1 MQKSY
6 TNEAGI
12 IILDILKKKIQAK
25 QEQKEQDIT
34 IFKILGSLY
43 QENTYVLI
51 NEDIEEEKEEQEKIT
66 KEENKREGII
76 IDPGVYD
83 NSLVEFLKENN
94 IDIKYVILTHIHVD
108 HIIGL
113 NNIIKEFK
121 NAKVIISKEELKHM
135 YDSEYILYNGEYNV
149 LEDNII
155 TVLSEEKQKEEG
167 IEEKRQIE
175 DNTILGMDVRY
186 ILTSGHTKGSMCI
199 LLDNILFT
207 GDTLFKGS
215 YGRFDLKGGN
225 YMEIVSSL
233 NYLRKLDKDILVLA
247 GHGDNT
253 TIGEEA

>member
-1 MQKSY
+1 MQKNY
-6 TNEAGI
+6 TNEAGV

-25 QEQKEQDIT
+25 KEEKEQDIT
-34 IFKILGSLY
+34 IFKIFGSLY
-43 QENTYVLI
+43 EENTYLLI
-51 NEDIEEEKEEQEKIT
+51 KEEKEAIV
-66 KEENKREGII
+66 

-94 IDIKYVILTHIHVD
+94 IEVRYVILTHLHVD

-113 NNIIKEFK
+113 NNITNEFK
-121 NAKVIISKEELKHM
+121 DAKVIISKEELKHM
-135 YDSEYILYNGEYNV
+135 YDSEYTLYNGEYNV

-155 TVLSEEKQKEEG
+155 TVLNGENKEEQQKKQEEKG
-167 IEEKRQIE
+167 IEEERQIE

-186 ILTSGHTKGSMCI
+186 ILTPGHTKGCICI
-199 LLDNILFT
+199 LIDNILFT

-225 YMEIVSSL
+225 YMELVSSL
-233 NYLRKLDKDILVLA
+233 NYLRTLDEDILVLA

>member
-1 MQKSY
+1 MQKNY
-6 TNEAGI
+6 TNEAGV
-12 IILDILKKKIQAK
+12 IILDILKKKTQRVIENK
-25 QEQKEQDIT
+25 ESNNEQKDIT

-51 NEDIEEEKEEQEKIT
+51 KEEKEAIV
-66 KEENKREGII
+66 

-94 IDIKYVILTHIHVD
+94 IEVKYVILTHLHVD

-113 NNIIKEFK
+113 NNITEEFK
-121 NAKVIISKEELKHM
+121 DAKVIISKEELKHM
-135 YDSEYILYNGEYNV
+135 YDSEYTLYNGEYSV

-155 TVLSEEKQKEEG
+155 TVLSEEKQEEKAQEKG
-167 IEEKRQIE
+167 IEERQIE
-175 DNTILGMDVRY
+175 DNTILEMDVRY
-186 ILTSGHTKGSMCI
+186 ILTPGHTKGGMCI

-207 GDTLFKGS
+207 GDTIFKGS

-225 YMEIVSSL
+225 YMELVSSL

>member
-1 MQKSY
+1 ML
-6 TNEAGI
+6 I
-12 IILDILKKKIQAK
+12 KK
-25 QEQKEQDIT
+25 
-34 IFKILGSLY
+34 
-43 QENTYVLI
+43 
-51 NEDIEEEKEEQEKIT
+51 EKEAIV
-66 KEENKREGII
+66 

-83 NSLVEFLKENN
+83 NILVEFLKENN
-94 IDIKYVILTHIHVD
+94 IEVRYVILTHLHVD
-108 HIIGL
+108 HVIGL
-113 NNIIKEFK
+113 NNITKEFK
-121 NAKVIISKEELKHM
+121 DAKVIISKEELNHM
-135 YDSEYILYNGEYNV
+135 HDSEYTLYNGEYNV

-155 TVLSEEKQKEEG
+155 TVLNEEEQEGKEQQKEKEQ
-167 IEEKRQIE
+167 EERQIE

-186 ILTSGHTKGSMCI
+186 ILTPGHTKGSMCI

-225 YMEIVSSL
+225 YMELVSSL

>member
-1 MQKSY
+1 MQKNY
-6 TNEAGI
+6 TNEAGV

-25 QEQKEQDIT
+25 QEEKEQEDIT

-51 NEDIEEEKEEQEKIT
+51 KEEKEAIV
-66 KEENKREGII
+66 

-94 IDIKYVILTHIHVD
+94 IEVKYVILTHLHVD

-113 NNIIKEFK
+113 NNITKEFK

-135 YDSEYILYNGEYNV
+135 YDSEYTLYNGEYSV

-155 TVLSEEKQKEEG
+155 TVLSEEKQKDKEQEEKG

-175 DNTILGMDVRY
+175 DNTILGMDVRH
-186 ILTSGHTKGSMCI
+186 ILTPGHTKGGMCI

-225 YMEIVSSL
+225 YMELVSSL
-233 NYLRKLDKDILVLA
+233 NYLRTLDEDILVLA

>member
-1 MQKSY
+1 MQKNY
-6 TNEAGI
+6 TNEAGV

-25 QEQKEQDIT
+25 QEEKEQDIT

-43 QENTYVLI
+43 EENTYVLI
-51 NEDIEEEKEEQEKIT
+51 KEEKEALV
-66 KEENKREGII
+66 

-94 IDIKYVILTHIHVD
+94 IEVKYVILTHLHVD

-135 YDSEYILYNGEYNV
+135 YDSEYTLYNGEYSV

-155 TVLSEEKQKEEG
+155 AVLNGEQQKEEKG
-167 IEEKRQIE
+167 IEEERQIE
-175 DNTILGMDVRY
+175 DNTILEMDVRY
-186 ILTSGHTKGSMCI
+186 ILTPGHGKGGMCI

-225 YMEIVSSL
+225 YMELVSSL
-233 NYLRKLDKDILVLA
+233 NYLRTLDEDILVLA

>member
-1 MQKSY
+1 MKKNY
-6 TNEAGI
+6 TNEAGV
-12 IILDILKKKIQAK
+12 IILDILEKKIQAK
-25 QEQKEQDIT
+25 QEQKEQYIT

-43 QENTYVLI
+43 EENTYLLI
-51 NEDIEEEKEEQEKIT
+51 KEEKEAIV
-66 KEENKREGII
+66 

-94 IDIKYVILTHIHVD
+94 IDIRYVILTHLHVD

-113 NNIIKEFK
+113 NNITKEFK
-121 NAKVIISKEELKHM
+121 DAKVIISKEELKHM
-135 YDSEYILYNGEYNV
+135 YDSEYTLYNGEYNV
-149 LEDNII
+149 IEDNI
-155 TVLSEEKQKEEG
+155 TVLNGEKQEEQ
-167 IEEKRQIE
+167 EERKIE

-186 ILTSGHTKGSMCI
+186 ILTPGHTKGSMCI

-225 YMEIVSSL
+225 YMELVSSL

-253 TIGEEA
+253 TIGEEV

>member
-1 MQKSY
+1 MQKNY
-6 TNEAGI
+6 TNEAGV
-12 IILDILKKKIQAK
+12 IILDILEKKIQAK
-25 QEQKEQDIT
+25 QEQKEQYIT

-43 QENTYVLI
+43 EENTYVLI
-51 NEDIEEEKEEQEKIT
+51 KEDEQEK
-66 KEENKREGII
+66 EAII

-94 IDIKYVILTHIHVD
+94 IEVRYVILTHLHVD

-113 NNIIKEFK
+113 NNITKEFK
-121 NAKVIISKEELKHM
+121 DVKVIISKEELKHM
-135 YDSEYILYNGEYNV
+135 YDSEYTLYNGEYNV
-149 LEDNII
+149 LQDNII
-155 TVLSEEKQKEEG
+155 TVLSEEKQEEQQEKR

-186 ILTSGHTKGSMCI
+186 ILTPGHTKGSMCI

-225 YMEIVSSL
+225 YMELVSSL

>member
-1 MQKSY
+1 MQKNY
-6 TNEAGI
+6 TNEAGV

-25 QEQKEQDIT
+25 QEEKEQEDIT

-51 NEDIEEEKEEQEKIT
+51 KEEKEAIV
-66 KEENKREGII
+66 

-83 NSLVEFLKENN
+83 NSLLEFLKENN
-94 IDIKYVILTHIHVD
+94 IKVKYVILTHIHVD

-135 YDSEYILYNGEYNV
+135 HDSEYTLYNGEYNV
-149 LEDNII
+149 LEDSII
-155 TVLSEEKQKEEG
+155 AVLNGEQQKEQEENR
-167 IEEKRQIE
+167 IEEERQIE

-186 ILTSGHTKGSMCI
+186 ILTPGHTKGSMCI

-225 YMEIVSSL
+225 YMEMVSSL
-233 NYLRKLDKDILVLA
+233 NYLRKLDKGILVLA

>member
-1 MQKSY
+1 MQKNY
-6 TNEAGI
+6 TNEAGV
-12 IILDILKKKIQAK
+12 IILDIFKKKIQAK

-51 NEDIEEEKEEQEKIT
+51 KEEKKEKEAIV
-66 KEENKREGII
+66 

-94 IDIKYVILTHIHVD
+94 IEVKYVILTHLHVD

-113 NNIIKEFK
+113 NNITNEFK

-135 YDSEYILYNGEYNV
+135 YDSEYTLYNGEYNV
-149 LEDNII
+149 LQDNII
-155 TVLSEEKQKEEG
+155 TVLSEEEKEQ
-167 IEEKRQIE
+167 EERQIE

-186 ILTSGHTKGSMCI
+186 ILTPGHTKGSMCI

-207 GDTLFKGS
+207 GDTLFNGS
-215 YGRFDLKGGN
+215 YGRFDLNGGN
-225 YMEIVSSL
+225 YMELVSSL

>member
-1 MQKSY
+1 MKKNY
-6 TNEAGI
+6 TNEAGV
-12 IILDILKKKIQAK
+12 IILDILEKKIQAK
-25 QEQKEQDIT
+25 QEQKEQYIT

-43 QENTYVLI
+43 EENTYVLI
-51 NEDIEEEKEEQEKIT
+51 KEEKEE
-66 KEENKREGII
+66 KEAIV

-94 IDIKYVILTHIHVD
+94 IEVRYVILTHLHVD

-113 NNIIKEFK
+113 NNITKEFK
-121 NAKVIISKEELKHM
+121 DAKVIISKEELKHM
-135 YDSEYILYNGEYNV
+135 YDSEYTLYNGEYNV

-155 TVLSEEKQKEEG
+155 TVLNGEKQEEQQKEKEQEEKG
-167 IEEKRQIE
+167 IEEERKIE
-175 DNTILGMDVRY
+175 DNTILGMNVRY
-186 ILTSGHTKGSMCI
+186 ILTPGHTKGGMCI

-225 YMEIVSSL
+225 YMEMVSSL
-233 NYLRKLDKDILVLA
+233 NYLRKLDRDILVLA

-253 TIGEEA
+253 IIGEEA

>member
-1 MQKSY
+1 MQKNY
-6 TNEAGI
+6 TNEAGV

-25 QEQKEQDIT
+25 QEEKEQEDIT
-34 IFKILGSLY
+34 IFKIHGSLY
-43 QENTYVLI
+43 EENTYVLI
-51 NEDIEEEKEEQEKIT
+51 KKEKEAIV
-66 KEENKREGII
+66 

-83 NSLVEFLKENN
+83 NSLVEFLKEN
-94 IDIKYVILTHIHVD
+94 DIEVKYVILTHLHVD

-113 NNIIKEFK
+113 NNITKEFK
-121 NAKVIISKEELKHM
+121 DVKVIISKEELKHM
-135 YDSEYILYNGEYNV
+135 HDSEYTLYNGEYDV

-155 TVLSEEKQKEEG
+155 IVIKEEQQ
-167 IEEKRQIE
+167 EERQIE
-175 DNTILGMDVRY
+175 DNTILGMDVSY
-186 ILTSGHTKGSMCI
+186 ILTPGHTKGSMCI

-225 YMEIVSSL
+225 YMEIVDSL
-233 NYLRKLDKDILVLA
+233 NCLRKLDKDILVLA

>member
-1 MQKSY
+1 MQKNY
-6 TNEAGI
+6 TNEAGV
-12 IILDILKKKIQAK
+12 IILDIFKKKTQRVIENK
-25 QEQKEQDIT
+25 ESNNEQEDIS

-43 QENTYVLI
+43 EENTYVLVKK
-51 NEDIEEEKEEQEKIT
+51 EKEAIV
-66 KEENKREGII
+66 

-83 NSLVEFLKENN
+83 DSLVEFLKENN
-94 IDIKYVILTHIHVD
+94 IEVKYVILTHLHVD

-121 NAKVIISKEELKHM
+121 EAKVIISKEELKHM
-135 YDSEYILYNGEYNV
+135 YDSEYTLYNGEYNL

-155 TVLSEEKQKEEG
+155 TVLNGEQQKEDKG
-167 IEEKRQIE
+167 IEERQIE
-175 DNTILGMDVRY
+175 DNTILEMDVRY
-186 ILTSGHTKGSMCI
+186 ILTPGHTKGGMCI

-207 GDTLFKGS
+207 GDTIFKGS

-225 YMEIVSSL
+225 YMELVSSL

>member
-1 MQKSY
+1 MQKNY
-6 TNEAGI
+6 TNEAGV
-12 IILDILKKKIQAK
+12 IILDILKKKTQRG
-25 QEQKEQDIT
+25 KENKIRKEERKENKEDIT

-43 QENTYVLI
+43 EENTYVLI
-51 NEDIEEEKEEQEKIT
+51 KKEKEAIV
-66 KEENKREGII
+66 

-94 IDIKYVILTHIHVD
+94 IEVKYVILTHIHVD

-135 YDSEYILYNGEYNV
+135 YDSEYTLYNGEYNL

-155 TVLSEEKQKEEG
+155 TVLNGEQQKEEKG
-167 IEEKRQIE
+167 IEEERQIE
-175 DNTILGMDVRY
+175 DNTILEMDVRY
-186 ILTSGHTKGSMCI
+186 ILTPGHTKGGMCI

-253 TIGEEA
+253 TIEEEA

>member
-1 MQKSY
+1 MQKNY
-6 TNEAGI
+6 TNEAGV
-12 IILDILKKKIQAK
+12 IILDILKNKIQTK
-25 QEQKEQDIT
+25 QEEKEQDIT

-51 NEDIEEEKEEQEKIT
+51 KEEKEALV
-66 KEENKREGII
+66 

-83 NSLVEFLKENN
+83 NSLVEFLKEN
-94 IDIKYVILTHIHVD
+94 DIEVKYVILTHIHVD

-135 YDSEYILYNGEYNV
+135 YDSEYTLYNGEYNV

-155 TVLSEEKQKEEG
+155 AVLNGEKQKEQEEKG
-167 IEEKRQIE
+167 IEEERQIE
-175 DNTILGMDVRY
+175 DNTILEMDVRY
-186 ILTSGHTKGSMCI
+186 ILTPGHTKGGMCI

-253 TIGEEA
+253 TIEEEA

>member
-1 MQKSY
+1 MHNY
-6 TNEAGI
+6 TNEAGV
-12 IILDILKKKIQAK
+12 IILDILKKKVQREKESKTRKEEIK
-25 QEQKEQDIT
+25 ENKEKNNEQEDII

-43 QENTYVLI
+43 EENTYVLI
-51 NEDIEEEKEEQEKIT
+51 KEEKEAIV
-66 KEENKREGII
+66 

-94 IDIKYVILTHIHVD
+94 IEVRYVILTHLHVD

-135 YDSEYILYNGEYNV
+135 YDSEYTLYNGEYNV

-155 TVLSEEKQKEEG
+155 TVLNGEKQKEQKEKG

-175 DNTILGMDVRY
+175 DNAILGMDVRY
-186 ILTSGHTKGSMCI
+186 ILTPGHTKGGMCI

-215 YGRFDLKGGN
+215 YGRFDLKSGN
-225 YMEIVSSL
+225 YMELVSSL

>member
-1 MQKSY
+1 MQKNY
-6 TNEAGI
+6 TNEAGV

-25 QEQKEQDIT
+25 QEEKEQDIT

-43 QENTYVLI
+43 EENTYLLI
-51 NEDIEEEKEEQEKIT
+51 KEEKEAIV
-66 KEENKREGII
+66 

-94 IDIKYVILTHIHVD
+94 IEVKYIILTHLHVD

-113 NNIIKEFK
+113 NNITKEFK
-121 NAKVIISKEELKHM
+121 EVKIIISKEELKHI
-135 YDSEYILYNGEYNV
+135 YDSEYTLYNGEYNV
-149 LEDNII
+149 VEDNII
-155 TVLSEEKQKEEG
+155 TVLNEDKQEEQQE
-167 IEEKRQIE
+167 RQIE

-186 ILTSGHTKGSMCI
+186 ILTPGHTKGGMCI

-225 YMEIVSSL
+225 YMELVSSL
-233 NYLRKLDKDILVLA
+233 NYLRKLDEDILVLA

>member
-1 MQKSY
+1 MHNY
-6 TNEAGI
+6 ANEAGV
-12 IILDILKKKIQAK
+12 IILDILKKKIK
-25 QEQKEQDIT
+25 KEKENKENNNEQEDIT

-43 QENTYVLI
+43 EENTYVLVKK
-51 NEDIEEEKEEQEKIT
+51 DKEES
-66 KEENKREGII
+66 KREGII

-94 IDIKYVILTHIHVD
+94 IDIRYVILTHLHVD

-113 NNIIKEFK
+113 NNITKEFK
-121 NAKVIISKEELKHM
+121 DAKVIISKEELKHM
-135 YDSEYILYNGEYNV
+135 YDSEYTLYNGEYNV

-155 TVLSEEKQKEEG
+155 TVLNEEKQQEEQEEKG
-167 IEEKRQIE
+167 IEEERQIE
-175 DNTILGMDVRY
+175 DNIILGMDARY
-186 ILTSGHTKGSMCI
+186 ILTPGHTKSGMCI

-225 YMEIVSSL
+225 YMELVSSL
-233 NYLRKLDKDILVLA
+233 NYLRTLDEDILVLA

>member
-1 MQKSY
+1 MQKNY
-6 TNEAGI
+6 TNEAGV

-25 QEQKEQDIT
+25 QEEKEQDIT

-43 QENTYVLI
+43 EENTYVLI
-51 NEDIEEEKEEQEKIT
+51 KEEKEAIV
-66 KEENKREGII
+66 

-94 IDIKYVILTHIHVD
+94 IEVKYIILTHLHVD

-113 NNIIKEFK
+113 NNITKEFK

-135 YDSEYILYNGEYNV
+135 YDSEYTLYNGEYNV
-149 LEDNII
+149 VEDNII
-155 TVLSEEKQKEEG
+155 TVLSEEKQEEKQEEQQKEKEQ
-167 IEEKRQIE
+167 EEKRQIE

-186 ILTSGHTKGSMCI
+186 ILTPGHTKGGMCI

-225 YMEIVSSL
+225 YMEMVSSL
-233 NYLRKLDKDILVLA
+233 NYLRKLNKDILVLA

>member
-1 MQKSY
+1 MQKNY
-6 TNEAGI
+6 TNEAGV

-43 QENTYVLI
+43 EENTYVLI
-51 NEDIEEEKEEQEKIT
+51 KEEKEAIV
-66 KEENKREGII
+66 

-94 IDIKYVILTHIHVD
+94 IDIRYVILTHLHVD

-113 NNIIKEFK
+113 NNITKEFK

-135 YDSEYILYNGEYNV
+135 YDSEYTLYNGEYNV
-149 LEDNII
+149 LQDNII
-155 TVLSEEKQKEEG
+155 TVLNGEKQEEQQKEKEQEEKG
-167 IEEKRQIE
+167 IEEERKIE
-175 DNTILGMDVRY
+175 DNTILGMNVRY
-186 ILTSGHTKGSMCI
+186 ILTPGHTKGGMCI

-225 YMEIVSSL
+225 YMEMVSSL
-233 NYLRKLDKDILVLA
+233 NYLRKLDRDILVLA

-253 TIGEEA
+253 IIGEEA

>member
-1 MQKSY
+1 MQKNY
-6 TNEAGI
+6 TNEAGV
-12 IILDILKKKIQAK
+12 IILDILKKKIQRETVIEDK
-25 QEQKEQDIT
+25 ENNNEQEDIT
-34 IFKILGSLY
+34 VFKILGSLY

-51 NEDIEEEKEEQEKIT
+51 KEEKEA
-66 KEENKREGII
+66 II

-83 NSLVEFLKENN
+83 NILVEFLKENN
-94 IDIKYVILTHIHVD
+94 IEVKYVILTHLHVD

-113 NNIIKEFK
+113 NNITNEFK
-121 NAKVIISKEELKHM
+121 DAKVIISKEELKHM
-135 YDSEYILYNGEYNV
+135 YDSEYTLYNGEYNV

-155 TVLSEEKQKEEG
+155 TVLSEEKQKEKEQEKG
-167 IEEKRQIE
+167 IDEERQIE

-186 ILTSGHTKGSMCI
+186 ILTPGHTKGGMCI

-225 YMEIVSSL
+225 YMELVSSL

>member
-1 MQKSY
+1 MQKNY
-6 TNEAGI
+6 TNEAGV
-12 IILDILKKKIQAK
+12 IILDIFKKKIQAK

-43 QENTYVLI
+43 EENTYLLVKK
-51 NEDIEEEKEEQEKIT
+51 EKEAIV
-66 KEENKREGII
+66 

-94 IDIKYVILTHIHVD
+94 IDIRYVILTHLHVD

-113 NNIIKEFK
+113 NNITKEFK

-135 YDSEYILYNGEYNV
+135 YDSEYTLYNGEYNV
-149 LEDNII
+149 LQDNII
-155 TVLSEEKQKEEG
+155 TVLSEEKQ
-167 IEEKRQIE
+167 EEKGIDEERQIE

-186 ILTSGHTKGSMCI
+186 ILTPGHTKGSMCI

-225 YMEIVSSL
+225 YMELVSSL

>member
-1 MQKSY
+1 MQKNY
-6 TNEAGI
+6 TNEAGV
-12 IILDILKKKIQAK
+12 IILDIFKKKIQAK

-51 NEDIEEEKEEQEKIT
+51 KEEKKEKEAIV
-66 KEENKREGII
+66 

-94 IDIKYVILTHIHVD
+94 IEVKYVILTHLHVD

-113 NNIIKEFK
+113 NNITKEFK
-121 NAKVIISKEELKHM
+121 DAKVIISKEELNHM
-135 YDSEYILYNGEYNV
+135 HDSEYTLYNGEYNV
-149 LEDNII
+149 VEDNII
-155 TVLSEEKQKEEG
+155 TVLNEEKQKGKEQEE
-167 IEEKRQIE
+167 RQIE
-175 DNTILGMDVRY
+175 DNTILGIDVRY
-186 ILTSGHTKGSMCI
+186 ILTPGHTKGGMCI

-225 YMEIVSSL
+225 YMEMVSSL
-233 NYLRKLDKDILVLA
+233 NYLRKLDKNILVLA

>member
-1 MQKSY
+1 MQKNY
-6 TNEAGI
+6 TNEAGV

-25 QEQKEQDIT
+25 QEEKEQEDIT

-51 NEDIEEEKEEQEKIT
+51 KEEKEAIV
-66 KEENKREGII
+66 

-94 IDIKYVILTHIHVD
+94 IDVKYVILTHIHVD

-135 YDSEYILYNGEYNV
+135 YDSEYTLYNGEYNL

-155 TVLSEEKQKEEG
+155 TVLNGEQQKEEKG
-167 IEEKRQIE
+167 IEEERQIE
-175 DNTILGMDVRY
+175 DNTILEMDVRY
-186 ILTSGHTKGSMCI
+186 ILTPGHTKGGMCI

>member
-1 MQKSY
+1 MQKNY
-6 TNEAGI
+6 TNEAGV
-12 IILDILKKKIQAK
+12 IILDIIKKKIQAK
-25 QEQKEQDIT
+25 QEEKEQEDIT

-43 QENTYVLI
+43 EENTYLLI
-51 NEDIEEEKEEQEKIT
+51 KEEKEALV
-66 KEENKREGII
+66 

-94 IDIKYVILTHIHVD
+94 IEVRYVILTHLHVD

-135 YDSEYILYNGEYNV
+135 YDSEYTLYNGEYSV

-155 TVLSEEKQKEEG
+155 AVLNGEQQKEDKG
-167 IEEKRQIE
+167 IEEERQIE
-175 DNTILGMDVRY
+175 DNTILEMDVRY
-186 ILTSGHTKGSMCI
+186 ILTPGHTKGGMCI

-225 YMEIVSSL
+225 YMELVSSL
-233 NYLRKLDKDILVLA
+233 NYLRTLDKDILVLA

-253 TIGEEA
+253 TIGEEV

>member
-1 MQKSY
+1 MQKNY
-6 TNEAGI
+6 TNEAGV
-12 IILDILKKKIQAK
+12 IILDILKKKVQAK
-25 QEQKEQDIT
+25 QEEKEQDIT

-51 NEDIEEEKEEQEKIT
+51 KEEKEAIV
-66 KEENKREGII
+66 

-94 IDIKYVILTHIHVD
+94 IEVKYVILTHIHVD

-113 NNIIKEFK
+113 NNITKEFK

-135 YDSEYILYNGEYNV
+135 YDSEYTLYNGEYNV

-155 TVLSEEKQKEEG
+155 TVLSEEEQEGKKQQKEKE
-167 IEEKRQIE
+167 IDEERQIE

-186 ILTSGHTKGSMCI
+186 ILTPGHTKGAMCI

-225 YMEIVSSL
+225 YMELVSSL

>member
-1 MQKSY
+1 MQKNY
-6 TNEAGI
+6 TNEAGV
-12 IILDILKKKIQAK
+12 IILDILKKKTQRG
-25 QEQKEQDIT
+25 KENKIRKEERKENKEDIT

-43 QENTYVLI
+43 EENTYLLI
-51 NEDIEEEKEEQEKIT
+51 KEEKEALV
-66 KEENKREGII
+66 

-94 IDIKYVILTHIHVD
+94 IEVKYVILTHIHVD

-135 YDSEYILYNGEYNV
+135 YDSEYTLYNGEYNL

-155 TVLSEEKQKEEG
+155 TVLNGEQQKDKEQQEKG
-167 IEEKRQIE
+167 IEERQIE
-175 DNTILGMDVRY
+175 DNTILGIDVRY
-186 ILTSGHTKGSMCI
+186 ILTPGHTKGSMCI

-225 YMEIVSSL
+225 YMELVSSL
-233 NYLRKLDKDILVLA
+233 NYLRTLDKDILVLA

>member
-1 MQKSY
+1 MKKNY
-6 TNEAGI
+6 TNEAGV
-12 IILDILKKKIQAK
+12 IILDILEKKIQAK
-25 QEQKEQDIT
+25 QEQKEQYIT

-43 QENTYVLI
+43 EENTYLLI
-51 NEDIEEEKEEQEKIT
+51 KEEKEAIV
-66 KEENKREGII
+66 

-94 IDIKYVILTHIHVD
+94 IDIRYVILTHLHVD

-113 NNIIKEFK
+113 NNITKEFK
-121 NAKVIISKEELKHM
+121 DAKVIISKEELKHM
-135 YDSEYILYNGEYNV
+135 YDSEYTLYNGEYNV
-149 LEDNII
+149 LEDNIT
-155 TVLSEEKQKEEG
+155 TVLNGEKQ
-167 IEEKRQIE
+167 EEKRQIE

-186 ILTSGHTKGSMCI
+186 ILTPGHTKGSMCI

-225 YMEIVSSL
+225 YMELVSSL
-233 NYLRKLDKDILVLA
+233 NYLRKLDEDILVLV

>member
-1 MQKSY
+1 MQKNY
-6 TNEAGI
+6 TNEAGV

-43 QENTYVLI
+43 EENTYLLI
-51 NEDIEEEKEEQEKIT
+51 KEEKEAIV
-66 KEENKREGII
+66 

-94 IDIKYVILTHIHVD
+94 IEVKYVILTHLHVD

-113 NNIIKEFK
+113 NNITNEFK
-121 NAKVIISKEELKHM
+121 DAKVIISKEELKHM
-135 YDSEYILYNGEYNV
+135 YDREYTLYNGEYNV

-155 TVLSEEKQKEEG
+155 TALSEEKQEEQQEKR

-186 ILTSGHTKGSMCI
+186 ILTPGHTKGSMCI

-225 YMEIVSSL
+225 YMELVSSL

-253 TIGEEA
+253 TIGEEV

>member
-1 MQKSY
+1 MQKNY
-6 TNEAGI
+6 TNEAGV

-51 NEDIEEEKEEQEKIT
+51 KEEKEAIV
-66 KEENKREGII
+66 

-94 IDIKYVILTHIHVD
+94 IEVKYVILTHIHVD

-135 YDSEYILYNGEYNV
+135 YDSEYTLYNGEYNV

-155 TVLSEEKQKEEG
+155 TVLSEENKEEQQKKQEEKG
-167 IEEKRQIE
+167 IEEERQIE
-175 DNTILGMDVRY
+175 DNTNLGMDVRY
-186 ILTSGHTKGSMCI
+186 ILTPGHTKGSMCI

-207 GDTLFKGS
+207 GDTIFKGS

-225 YMEIVSSL
+225 YMELVSSL

>member
-1 MQKSY
+1 MQKNY
-6 TNEAGI
+6 TNEAGV

-25 QEQKEQDIT
+25 QEEKEQDIT

-43 QENTYVLI
+43 EENTYVLI
-51 NEDIEEEKEEQEKIT
+51 KEEKEAIV
-66 KEENKREGII
+66 

-94 IDIKYVILTHIHVD
+94 IEVKYVILTHLHVD

-113 NNIIKEFK
+113 NNITKEFK

-135 YDSEYILYNGEYNV
+135 YDSEYTLYNGEYNV
-149 LEDNII
+149 VEDNII
-155 TVLSEEKQKEEG
+155 TVLNGEKQKEEG
-167 IEEKRQIE
+167 IEEERQIE

-186 ILTSGHTKGSMCI
+186 ILTPGHTKGSMCI

-225 YMEIVSSL
+225 YMELVSSL

>member
-1 MQKSY
+1 MQKNY
-6 TNEAGI
+6 TNEAGV

-25 QEQKEQDIT
+25 QEEKEQDIT

-43 QENTYVLI
+43 EENTYLLVKK
-51 NEDIEEEKEEQEKIT
+51 EKEAIV
-66 KEENKREGII
+66 

-94 IDIKYVILTHIHVD
+94 IDIRYVILTHLHVD

-113 NNIIKEFK
+113 NNITNKFK
-121 NAKVIISKEELKHM
+121 DIKVIISKEELKHM
-135 YDSEYILYNGEYNV
+135 HDSEYTLYNGEYSV

-155 TVLSEEKQKEEG
+155 TVLNGEKQKEEG
-167 IEEKRQIE
+167 IEEERQIE
-175 DNTILGMDVRY
+175 DNTILGMDVSY
-186 ILTSGHTKGSMCI
+186 ILAPGHTKGSMCI

-225 YMEIVSSL
+225 YMELVSSL
-233 NYLRKLDKDILVLA
+233 NYLTTLDKDILVLA

>member
-1 MQKSY
+1 MQKNY
-6 TNEAGI
+6 TNEAGV
-12 IILDILKKKIQAK
+12 IILDILKNKIQTK
-25 QEQKEQDIT
+25 QEEKENKESNNEQEDIT

-43 QENTYVLI
+43 EENTYVLI
-51 NEDIEEEKEEQEKIT
+51 KEEKEAIV
-66 KEENKREGII
+66 

-94 IDIKYVILTHIHVD
+94 IEVKYVILTHIHVD

-135 YDSEYILYNGEYNV
+135 YDSEYTLYNGEYNL

-155 TVLSEEKQKEEG
+155 TVLNGEQQEEKG
-167 IEEKRQIE
+167 IEEERQIE
-175 DNTILGMDVRY
+175 DNTILEMDVRY
-186 ILTSGHTKGSMCI
+186 ILTPGHTKGGMCI
-199 LLDNILFT
+199 LLDNILFS

-215 YGRFDLKGGN
+215 YGRFDLKSGN
-225 YMEIVSSL
+225 YMELVSSL

-253 TIGEEA
+253 TIEEEA